1 MKKVLVIDESSLF
14 RDYLV
19 KKLSRFNFEVV
30 QAMNG
35 LDGMAKM
42 RNEMPDLV
50 IMDYY
55 LSRKS
60 AQEVLNEKRQN
71 PNTANI
77 PIIMVS
83 AKVDKQ
89 KILETVNFNVRKF
102 YTKPVKMEAL
112 IKGISEILGVSLT
125 VDTAP
130 CIIEAHF
137 NEDILFIEI
146 SQGLNWEKL
155 DLLKYKIVELLELY
169 QVKTPRVL
177 VMMSGLE
184 LAETDGERV
193 KALFNTILDAGNTI
207 PKLVKI
213 LTTSKFITKVL
224 DSDKELSKINVYA
237 GLEQA
242 MDELIGLK
250 PDAIAHD
257 QVVREKF
264 LTASKPKKEK
274 EEAFQMRFDGG
285 ASESKPPS
293 LEALFPGAKIAVVDD
308 DVVIQELLKTVFSE
322 TKMEI
327 FCYENGKEFVK
338 QIDAIPFDVVFL
350 DLMMPEM
357 NGFQVLQ
364 YLKQIGKELPIIV
377 FSALSKKETVV
388 KAVSYG
394 INSYMIKPLKPEK
407 IMRKAL
413 EVLNSNF

>member
-14 RDYLV
+14 RDYLM
-19 KKLSRFNFEVV
+19 KKLSRLNFEVV

-42 RNEMPDLV
+42 RSEMPDLV

-60 AQEVLNEKRQN
+60 AQEVLTEKKQN
-71 PNTANI
+71 PNTAKI

-89 KILETVNFNVRKF
+89 KILETVNFNVKKF

-125 VDTAP
+125 VDTTP

-169 QVKTPRVL
+169 QVKIPRVL

-184 LAETDGERV
+184 LAEADGEKV
-193 KALFNTILDAGNTI
+193 KALFNTILEAGNTV

-213 LTTSKFITKVL
+213 LTTSGIVSKIL
-224 DSDKELSKINVYA
+224 ESDKELCKIGIYA

-242 MDELIGLK
+242 MDELLGLR

-257 QVVREKF
+257 QVAHDKL
-264 LTASKPKKEK
+264 LTMSKPKKEK
-274 EEAFQMRFDGG
+274 EESFQLRFDRDS
-285 ASESKPPS
+285 SERKPLKFDS
-293 LEALFPGAKIAVVDD
+293 LFPGAKIAVVDD
-308 DVVIQELLKTVFSE
+308 DIVIQELLKTVFSE

-327 FCYENGKEFVK
+327 FSYENGKEFVK
-338 QIDAIPFDVVFL
+338 QLDAISFDVVFL

-394 INSYMIKPLKPEK
+394 ITSYMIKPLKPEK
-407 IMRKAL
+407 LMQKAL